1 MKTMPATQVAGIV
14 IMGFVRGDSRDQGAL
29 FPVALDEL
37 VPADHVCRVID
48 AFVGSLDLV
57 TLGFSR
63 SEPAATGRPAYDPAD
78 LLKLYLYGYL
88 QQVRSSRRLE
98 RECQR
103 NVELMWLLNRL
114 APDHKTIAEFRR
126 REGLALRAVAAAFVR
141 FCRGQGLIRG
151 EWLAIDGSKFEA
163 VASRKAVLSRERLLR
178 EQAVLE
184 RRVAEYLERLDAA
197 DAGEGETTIDAGAV
211 RAALEVLRGQ
221 QAQTAQGLS
230 RLETLG
236 VTQWVESEP
245 DAKLMKGHGPAYNV
259 QTGVDAEHAL
269 IVTHAVTAEANDNT
283 SLQTM
288 AEAARDA
295 LEQPTLNVVA
305 DAGYSNGAQAE
316 VLEAQGIVPHVPAN
330 RAVNNQGDGSLFDRR
345 CFTYDEAADTMRCP
359 AGQILRRKQLLR
371 HKHQIIYAAE
381 IGDCGT
387 CVLKARCTASPRR
400 FVTRHLHEAALQ
412 RMQARATP
420 ELMRLRRCIVEH
432 PFASLKYRIFEKPR
446 FLLRGRWGAG
456 TEMSLATLV
465 WNLKRAMAVLGSTA
479 LAERLTRA

>member
-1 MKTMPATQVAGIV
+1 
-14 IMGFVRGDSRDQGAL
+14 MGFVRGESRDQGAL
-29 FPVALDEL
+29 FPVSLDEL
-37 VPADHVCRVID
+37 VPEDHVCRVID
-48 AFVGSLDLV
+48 AFVGSLEV
-57 TLGFSR
+57 ARLGFSR

-103 NVELMWLLNRL
+103 NIELMWLLNRL

-126 REGLALRAVAAAFVR
+126 REGAALRAVAAAFVR

-178 EQAVLE
+178 EQAVLD

-197 DAGEGETTIDAGAV
+197 DAEEGETTIDAGAV
-211 RAALEVLRGQ
+211 REALEVLRRQ

-236 VTQWVESEP
+236 ATQWVASEP
-245 DAKLMKGHGPAYNV
+245 EARQMKGHGPAYNV
-259 QTGVDAEHAL
+259 QTVVDAEHAL
-269 IVTHAVTAEANDNT
+269 IVAHEVTTQAADNT
-283 SLQTM
+283 SLQPM
-288 AEAARDA
+288 AEAARAA

-316 VLEAQGIVPHVPAN
+316 ALESQGIVAHVPAN

-345 CFTYDEAADTMRCP
+345 SFSYDEATDTMRCP
-359 AGQILRRKQLLR
+359 AGQTLRRKQLHR
-371 HKHQIIYAAE
+371 KDRTVIYAAE
-381 IGDCGT
+381 VGACGS

-400 FVTRHLHEAALQ
+400 LVTRHLHEAALQ
-412 RMQARATP
+412 RMHARATP
-420 ELMRLRRCIVEH
+420 EVMRLRRCVVEH
-432 PFASLKYRIFEKPR
+432 PFAGLKYRIFEKPR

-465 WNLKRAMAVLGSTA
+465 WNLKRAMAVLGTTA
-479 LAERLTRA
+479 LAERLARA

>member
-1 MKTMPATQVAGIV
+1 
-14 IMGFVRGDSRDQGAL
+14 MGFVRGDSRDQGAL
-29 FPVALDEL
+29 FPVSLDEL
-37 VPADHVCRVID
+37 VPEDHVCRVID
-48 AFVGSLDLV
+48 AFVGSLEL
-57 TLGFSR
+57 TALGFSKAR
-63 SEPAATGRPAYDPAD
+63 PAATGRPAYDPAD

-103 NVELMWLLNRL
+103 NVELMWLVNRL

-126 REGLALRAVAAAFVR
+126 CEGAALRAVAAAFVR

-151 EWLAIDGSKFEA
+151 EWLALDGSKFEA

-178 EQAVLE
+178 EQAALD

-197 DAGEGETTIDAGAV
+197 DAEEGESAIDAGAV
-211 RAALEVLRGQ
+211 REALEVLRRR
-221 QAQTAQGLS
+221 QAQAAQGLS
-230 RLETLG
+230 RLEALG
-236 VTQWVESEP
+236 TTQWVESEP
-245 DAKLMKGHGPAYNV
+245 DAKQMKGHGPAYNV
-259 QTGVDAEHAL
+259 QTVVDAEHAL
-269 IVTHAVTAEANDNT
+269 IVTHEVTAEATDNT
-283 SLQTM
+283 SLQPM
-288 AEAARDA
+288 AEAAREA
-295 LEQPTLNVVA
+295 LGTTTMKIVA

-316 VLEAQGIVPHVPAN
+316 ALEAQGIMPHVPAN

-345 CFTYDEAADTMRCP
+345 RFAYDEHTDTMRCP
-359 AGQILRRKQLLR
+359 AGRTLRRKQLLR
-371 HKHQIIYAAE
+371 YKHQIIYAAE

-412 RMQARATP
+412 RMQVRATP
-420 ELMRLRRCIVEH
+420 ELMRLRRCSVEH

-465 WNLKRAMAVLGSTA
+465 WNLKRAMTVLGNAA
-479 LAERLTRA
+479 LRESLARS